1 MKNGLNYQ
9 KIKYWKK
16 KIILNVLRNN
26 QLKNNLKVL

>member
-9 KIKYWKK
+9 KIKYCKK
-16 KIILNVLRNN
+16 KIVLNVLRNN